1 MIPSTTIPTEAKT
14 NMADKKDIA
23 KTPTITNRK
32 AQHLY
37 FVESRFEVG
46 IMLVGSEIKSIRAG
60 KCTFSDAWVEVSRDK
75 NELWLGGA
83 HIDEYFFAKRFGH
96 EPQRKRKLLAHISE
110 IQKMRKATE
119 IKGLTLI
126 PLKLYFKNRYAKL
139 EIGLCRG
146 KDQRDKR
153 ADIIAR
159 DEKLAIARI
168 VKAGGRR

>member
-23 KTPTITNRK
+23 KAPTITNRK

-75 NELWLGGA
+75 NELWLVGA

>member
-1 MIPSTTIPTEAKT
+1 
-14 NMADKKDIA
+14 MADKKEVA

-37 FVESRFEVG
+37 FIEDRFEVG
-46 IMLVGSEIKSIRAG
+46 VMLVGSEIKSIRAG
-60 KCTFSDAWVEVSRDK
+60 KCSFNEAWVEVSKDK
-75 NELWLGGA
+75 NELWLVGA

-96 EPQRKRKLLAHISE
+96 EPQRKRKLLAHVSE

-119 IKGLTLI
+119 LKGLTLI
-126 PLKLYFKNRYAKL
+126 PLKLYFKKRYAKI
-139 EIGLCRG
+139 EVGLCRG

-153 ADIIAR
+153 QDIIAR

-168 VKAGGRR
+168 VKASGRR